1 VNAVSSISRR
11 LAVAQCALAVL
22 LTLALGVLIALL
34 ALDSSY
40 AESLSDKTP
49 DVLMAVTLMLVGVVV
64 TLQRPENLVGW
75 AMSVPGVVLLAGGVL
90 EAYANLALL
99 AKPEAGLPGGTV
111 ALALSGGVWTALI
124 AGLFV
129 LLLVFPAGRIPRRW
143 RLVTRLV
150 LVGLGAVWAIITTW
164 PGQSDPPF
172 DAYENPLAFTNT
184 TGYTAVV
191 APIVV
196 ACVVCVV
203 VAAAGL
209 LLRFR
214 RSRGEERQQFKWF
227 AGSAGLLLVSLPLQY
242 FSDSSGVTGP
252 LFLAAVLAL
261 PVSVGIA
268 ILRYRLYEIDVIVRR
283 TLVYGVVTAALAGLY
298 FAIVVLLQQVFS
310 SFAGGSDLAVA
321 GSTLAVA
328 ALFRPV
334 RNRIQAI
341 VDRRFY
347 RRKYDT
353 QHTLETF
360 SGRLREQVDLEA
372 LSAELQRVVGETMQ
386 PASVSLW
393 LRAPGGRE

>member
-1 VNAVSSISRR
+1 
-11 LAVAQCALAVL
+11 L
-22 LTLALGVLIALL
+22 LTLGLGVLIALL

-40 AESLSDKTP
+40 AESMADKTP
-49 DVLMAVTLMLVGVVV
+49 DVLMAVTLTLVGVVV
-64 TLQRPENLVGW
+64 TLMRPENLVGW
-75 AMSVPGVVLLAGGVL
+75 AMSVPGVALLAGGVL
-90 EAYANLALL
+90 ETYADLALL

-143 RLVTRLV
+143 RLVTTFV
-150 LVGLGAVWAIITTW
+150 LLGLGTVWAIITTHS
-164 PGQSDPPF
+164 GHFDPPL
-172 DAYENPLAFTNT
+172 DAFENPLAFTSE

-191 APIVV
+191 SPIVIG
-196 ACVVCVV
+196 CVVSIVL
-203 VAAAGL
+203 AAGNL
-209 LLRFR
+209 ILRFR

-227 AGSAGLLLVSLPLQY
+227 AGAAGLLLVGLPLQY
-242 FSDSSGVTGP
+242 FAEASGPAGI

-268 ILRYRLYEIDVIVRR
+268 ILRYRLYEIDVIIRR

-298 FAIVVLLQQVFS
+298 FGIVLLLQQVFS

-334 RNRIQAI
+334 RGRIQAL

-353 QHTLETF
+353 QSTLEAF

-393 LRAPGGRE
+393 LRAKESER